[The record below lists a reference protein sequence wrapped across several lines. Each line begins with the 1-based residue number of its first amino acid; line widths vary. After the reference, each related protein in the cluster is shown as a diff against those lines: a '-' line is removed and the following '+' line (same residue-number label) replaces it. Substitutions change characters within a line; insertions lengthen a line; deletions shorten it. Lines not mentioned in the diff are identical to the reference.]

1 MEKLVDARIIKTG
14 FDPDTCRSNF
24 QLKNFVRR
32 TQISEARQLFD
43 QMPRKNTCS
52 VNMMITGY
60 VKSGCLSYAR
70 ELFENMVD
78 RTAVSWTI
86 MIGGY
91 SQKNQPKEAFN
102 LYAGMCR
109 SGIKPDH
116 VTFAT
121 LLSGCDDTMSRKVIH
136 QVHVHVT
143 KLGFDSTLE
152 VCNSLVDSYCKSQS
166 LDIAFRLFKEMP
178 TRDSVSFNTM
188 ITGYSKEGLN
198 GQAIMLFLEMQYYGL
213 RPTDFTF
220 AALLCAN
227 VGSDGLTLGQQVHGL
242 VIKTNYVW
250 NVFVGNALL
259 DFYSKHECLGD
270 VRKLFDEMPELDGV
284 SYNIVITSYAWN
296 GKLEESLSFFTEL
309 QLTGFN
315 RRNFPFATMLSI
327 AANTQD
333 LKMGR
338 QIHAQVFVTTA
349 DSEIQVGNAL
359 VDMYAKCGRFDEANI
374 LFANL
379 DGKSSVPWT
388 SIISACVQQGLS
400 EEALKLFNEMRRD
413 NVSGDQAT
421 FASTLKASANLAS
434 LSLGKQLHSSITRS
448 GFMANVFSGSALLDM
463 YAKCGSIKDAIRVF
477 QEIPDRNI
485 VSWNAMISA
494 YAQNGDGEAT
504 LRSFGEMIESGLDPD
519 PVSFL
524 GVLTACSRRGL
535 VHEALWYFNS
545 MTRTYRL
552 VPRREHY
559 SSLVDVLCRRGRF
572 KEAETFMA
580 QMPFEPDEIMWSS
593 ILNSSRI
600 HKNQEI
606 AKKASEQLFNLD
618 VLRDAAP
625 YVTMANIYA
634 EAGEWENVAMVKK
647 AMRERGVKKVPAY
660 SWVEIEHKV
669 HVFTAN
675 DRTHPVIEEIR
686 RKINNLGK
694 RMEEEGY
701 KPDMSCTLQNV
712 EEDIKAESLKYH
724 SERLAIAFALISTPE
739 GSPILVMKNLR
750 ACTDCHAAIKLMLF
764 TQRVDVVL
772 TPYLVSLDAL
782 QLAMLKRTL
791 MDHTLLLN
799 LHIIREHIQ
808 MQIVQE
814 ILLINNPPLGVSLLS
829 GNALV
834 SLLPTLS

>member
-1 MEKLVDARIIKTG
+1 MNNSKIVNSWNKKMMFMKRFYCRNSKYKTEDLVDARIIKTG
-14 FDPDTCRSNF
+14 FDLGTCRSNF

-32 TQISEARQLFD
+32 TEITEARQLFD

-60 VKSGCLSYAR
+60 VKSGSLSYAR
-70 ELFENMVD
+70 DLFEKMVD

-91 SQKNQPKEAFN
+91 SQNNQPKEAFN
-102 LYAGMCR
+102 LYVEMCR

-121 LLSGCDDTMSRKVIH
+121 LLSGCDDTMSGEDIN
-136 QVHVHVT
+136 QVHVHIT

-166 LDIAFRLFKEMP
+166 FDLAFRLFKDMP
-178 TRDSVSFNTM
+178 TRDSISFNTM

-198 GQAIMLFLEMQYYGL
+198 GQAIKLFFEMQYCGL

-220 AALLCAN
+220 AALLCAS
-227 VGSDGLTLGQQVHGL
+227 VGLDGFALGRQVHGL
-242 VIKTNYVW
+242 IIKTDYVW
-250 NVFVGNALL
+250 NVFVSNALL
-259 DFYSKHECLGD
+259 DFYSKHECLGN

-296 GKLEESLSFFTEL
+296 GKLKESFDLFTEL
-309 QLTGFN
+309 QLTGFS
-315 RRNFPFATMLSI
+315 RRNFPFATMLSV

-333 LKMGR
+333 LQMGR
-338 QIHAQVFVTTA
+338 QIHAQVLVTTA
-349 DSEIQVGNAL
+349 DLEIQVENAL
-359 VDMYAKCGRFDEANI
+359 LDMYAKCGRFDEANI
-374 LFANL
+374 LFASF

-388 SIISACVQQGLS
+388 SMISSYVQLGLN
-400 EEALKLFNEMRRD
+400 EEALKLFNEMRTND
-413 NVSGDQAT
+413 VSGDQAT

-434 LSLGKQLHSSITRS
+434 LSLGKQLHSSIFRS
-448 GFMANVFSGSALLDM
+448 GFMSNVFSGSALLDM
-463 YAKCGSIKDAIRVF
+463 YAKCGSIKDAIKVF

-504 LRSFGEMIESGLDPD
+504 LISFKGMIESGLDPD

-524 GVLTACSRRGL
+524 SVLAACSRCGL
-535 VHEALWYFNS
+535 VNEAMWYFKS
-545 MTRTYRL
+545 MTQTYGL

-572 KEAETFMA
+572 KEAEAFMN

-618 VLRDAAP
+618 VLRDAAS
-625 YVTMANIYA
+625 YVTMANIYS

-647 AMRERGVKKVPAY
+647 AMRERGVKKAPAY
-660 SWVEIEHKV
+660 SWVEIDHKV

-675 DRTHPVIEEIR
+675 DRTHPNTEEIQ
-686 RKINNLGK
+686 RKINYLGK
-694 RMEEEGY
+694 LMEEEGY
-701 KPDMSCTLQNV
+701 KPDTSCTLQNV
-712 EEDIKAESLKYH
+712 DEDTKAESLKYH

-750 ACTDCHAAIKLMLF
+750 ACTDCHAAIK
-764 TQRVDVVL
+764 VIAKIV
-772 TPYLVSLDAL
+772 
-782 QLAMLKRTL
+782 
-791 MDHTLLLN
+791 N
-799 LHIIREHIQ
+799 REITVRDSSRFHHFKD
-808 MQIVQE
+808 
-814 ILLINNPPLGVSLLS
+814 GSCS
-829 GNALV
+829 CGDYW
-834 SLLPTLS
+834 

>member
-1 MEKLVDARIIKTG
+1 MNNSKTVNPWNQKMMFVKQFYCRNSKYKTENLVDSRIIKTG

-24 QLKNFVRR
+24 QLKYFVRSA
-32 TQISEARQLFD
+32 QISEARQLFD

-60 VKSGCLSYAR
+60 VKSGSLSYAR
-70 ELFENMVD
+70 DLFEKMVD
-78 RTAVSWTI
+78 RTTVSWTI

-91 SQKNQPKEAFN
+91 SQNNQLKEAFN
-102 LYAGMCR
+102 LYAEMCR

-121 LLSGCDDTMSRKVIH
+121 LLSGCDDTVSREDIH
-136 QVHVHVT
+136 QVHVHIT

-166 LDIAFRLFKEMP
+166 IDLAFRLFKDMP
-178 TRDSVSFNTM
+178 TRDSISFNTM
-188 ITGYSKEGLN
+188 ITGYSKEGLF
-198 GQAIMLFLEMQYYGL
+198 GQAIKLFLEMQYCGL

-220 AALLCAN
+220 AALLCAS
-227 VGSDGLTLGQQVHGL
+227 VGLDGFALGQQVHGL

-259 DFYSKHECLGD
+259 DFYSKHECLGK
-270 VRKLFDEMPELDGV
+270 VKELFDEMLELDGV
-284 SYNIVITSYAWN
+284 SYNILITSYAWN
-296 GKLEESLSFFTEL
+296 GKLKESFDLFAEL
-309 QLTGFN
+309 QLTRFS
-315 RRNFPFATMLSI
+315 RRNFPFATMLSV

-338 QIHAQVFVTTA
+338 EIHAQVLVTTA
-349 DSEIQVGNAL
+349 DLEIQVGNAL
-359 VDMYAKCGRFDEANI
+359 LDMYAKCGRFDEANI
-374 LFANL
+374 LFASL

-388 SIISACVQQGLS
+388 SMISSYVQLGLN
-400 EEALKLFNEMRRD
+400 EEALKLFNEMRTND
-413 NVSGDQAT
+413 VSGDQAT

-434 LSLGKQLHSSITRS
+434 LSLGKQLHSSITQS
-448 GFMANVFSGSALLDM
+448 GFMSNVFSGSALLDM
-463 YAKCGSIKDAIRVF
+463 YAKCGSIKDAVKVF
-477 QEIPDRNI
+477 REIPDRNI
-485 VSWNAMISA
+485 VSWNAVISA

-504 LRSFGEMIESGLDPD
+504 LRSFKEMTESGLDPD

-524 GVLTACSRRGL
+524 GVLTACSRCGL
-535 VHEALWYFNS
+535 VDEAMWYFKS

-572 KEAETFMA
+572 KEAQTFMD
-580 QMPFEPDEIMWSS
+580 QMPFKPDEIMWSS

-600 HKNQEI
+600 HKNQKI
-606 AKKASEQLFNLD
+606 AMKASEQLFNLD

-660 SWVEIEHKV
+660 SWVEIDHKV

-675 DRTHPVIEEIR
+675 DRTHPLTEEIR
-686 RKINNLGK
+686 RKINYLGK

-701 KPDMSCTLQNV
+701 KPDTSCALQNV
-712 EEDIKAESLKYH
+712 DEDIKAESLKYH
-724 SERLAIAFALISTPE
+724 SERLAIAYALISTPE

-750 ACTDCHAAIKLMLF
+750 ACTDCHNAIK
-764 TQRVDVVL
+764 VIAKI
-772 TPYLVSLDAL
+772 VS
-782 QLAMLKRTL
+782 
-791 MDHTLLLN
+791 
-799 LHIIREHIQ
+799 REITVRDSSRFHHFKD
-808 MQIVQE
+808 
-814 ILLINNPPLGVSLLS
+814 GSCS
-829 GNALV
+829 CGDYW
-834 SLLPTLS
+834 